1 MSNSAV
7 TIAISDF
14 LRGRLDAN
22 LPYSH
27 FDGSEEELLERV
39 RKNFDKAEEG
49 YRPGVLLV
57 PVSPIKFYS
66 PVCELVEG
74 DRIVGEYKARREGEA
89 PRVSIGVEGG
99 TKTAALGCSII
110 LYSRETLEE
119 GGDPSTGADYD
130 CIMIQARAS
139 DGEEP
144 MHPDVLMHNH
154 FGSDGGTDTKMSSEE
169 FESTMRESFQYWKSH
184 AMLSA

>member
-1 MSNSAV
+1 MADP
-7 TIAISDF
+7 TIALSDF
-14 LRGRLDAN
+14 LRGRLAAE

-27 FDGSEEELLERV
+27 FDGSEDELLERV

-66 PVCELVEG
+66 PVCELREG
-74 DRIVGEYKARREGEA
+74 DKILGEYKARREGEK

-99 TKTAALGCSII
+99 KKTPAAACSII

-130 CIMIQARAS
+130 CIMIQARTQE
-139 DGEEP
+139 GEEP

-154 FGSDGGTDTKMSSEE
+154 FGSEGGTDTKMSPEVFEE
-169 FESTMRESFQYWKSH
+169 TLRVSRLYWDSR
-184 AMLSA
+184 AMLAG